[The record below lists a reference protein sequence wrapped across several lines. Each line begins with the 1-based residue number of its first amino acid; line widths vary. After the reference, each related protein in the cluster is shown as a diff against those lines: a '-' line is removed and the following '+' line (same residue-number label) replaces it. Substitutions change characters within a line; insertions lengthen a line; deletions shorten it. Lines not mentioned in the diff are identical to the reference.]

1 MSSSIVTYTSISSD
15 YEEPTDAGSPR
26 VVVYGYDGLPMHP
39 VPGPEEPEQAPL
51 SPDYPLPDDAS
62 PTPLSPGYV
71 ANSDSE
77 KDPKEDPE
85 EDPADYP
92 ANGEDDA
99 NDESSNDDDDDDD
112 DDDEEQEA
120 SEDDDEEEEEH
131 LAPTDSF
138 DVPVTPIL
146 FPSEAEVARFLALP
160 TPPSPL
166 SPLSS
171 PLPQIPSP
179 PLPLLSPPTTSPTY
193 AEVPLGYRV
202 AGIRYDVYLRW
213 TSASESEH
221 VSLYLLGVSE
231 MRRFNSS
238 AGCRASGKDALAH
251 RVDYGFVDTL
261 DASIRA
267 AGSRAMTALGVVN
280 NKVTDLVTT

>member
-1 MSSSIVTYTSISSD
+1 MSSSTVTYTSVFTDSETRRFQWVSD
-15 YEEPTDAGSPR
+15 
-26 VVVYGYDGLPMHP
+26 
-39 VPGPEEPEQAPL
+39 EEPEAPAEAHYL
-51 SPDYPLPDDAS
+51 Q
-62 PTPLSPGYV
+62 PT
-71 ANSDSE
+71 
-77 KDPKEDPE
+77 
-85 EDPADYP
+85 
-92 ANGEDDA
+92 
-99 NDESSNDDDDDDD
+99 DD

-193 AEVPLGYRV
+193 AEAPLGYRAV
-202 AGIRYDVYLRW
+202 GIRDDLPKVDMPLRKRACF
-213 TSASESEH
+213 TAPTGRFEIEES
-221 VSLYLLGVSE
+221 
-231 MRRFNSS
+231 SS
-238 AGCRASGKDALAH
+238 AAAARQSGHALAH
-251 RVDYGFVDTL
+251 RVDNGFVDTL
-261 DASIRA
+261 DASIHA